1 MTKAILSLG
10 SNLGDRIYYI
20 DKAIN
25 SLRNIPKLEVLN
37 ISSYYETEPY
47 GVNEVQNK
55 YINCCVKIKTFLN
68 SSELL
73 GVCLGIE
80 AALGRKREYKLCPR
94 TIDIDI
100 IAYGKEVKNEEN
112 LILPHPRLFERAF
125 VMIPLKEL
133 CPEGSFENLNFLQS
147 LKTCDLKG
155 VKKYK

>member
-10 SNLGDRIYYI
+10 SNLGDRVHYI
-20 DKAIN
+20 NKAIN
-25 SLRNIPKLEVLN
+25 SLENIPKLELLK

-55 YINCCVKIKTFLN
+55 YINCCVKLNTSLN

-80 AALGRKREYKLCPR
+80 SALGRKRDYKFCPR
-94 TIDIDI
+94 TIDIDL
-100 IAYGKEVKNEEN
+100 IAYGNEVKNEEN

-125 VMIPLKEL
+125 VLVPLKEI
-133 CPEGSFENLNFLQS
+133 CPEGSFEGLNFLQNF
-147 LKTCDLKG
+147 KNCDLKEIR
-155 VKKYK
+155 KYK